1 MGLPITGIS
10 GLGTTVGSASYSFTV
25 AANSN
30 FVIVV
35 NTTAGS
41 TNSSVFSGTVSGF
54 IDNTPGPGD
63 CATIPPELT
72 SVVSRMTHGT
82 AGMFDLNLPLTGT
95 RGVEC
100 RSGGANGNY
109 TIVFTFANNLT
120 SVNQAT
126 VTTGTGTVSSTVLGP
141 NAGLNL
147 GANQFEVNLTG
158 VTNAQFVAVS
168 LVNAKDATGA
178 IGQDQQITATEAP
191 NVVRFVLY
199 GGGVVSGHKSANIG
213 EAGKEFGGTS

>member
-1 MGLPITGIS
+1 
-10 GLGTTVGSASYSFTV
+10 
-25 AANSN
+25 
-30 FVIVV
+30 
-35 NTTAGS
+35 
-41 TNSSVFSGTVSGF
+41 VSGF

-158 VTNAQFVAVS
+158 VTNAQYLVVS
-168 LVNAKDATGA
+168 LVNAKDSTGA
-178 IGQDQQITATEAP
+178 IGNIVGPQMGVLVGDTTA
-191 NVVRFVLY
+191 N
-199 GGGVVSGHKSANIG
+199 GVVNSSDIAQTQSQSGQPVTASNFREDVTVNGSINSSDIALVQS
-213 EAGKEFGGTS
+213 ESGTGLPTTP